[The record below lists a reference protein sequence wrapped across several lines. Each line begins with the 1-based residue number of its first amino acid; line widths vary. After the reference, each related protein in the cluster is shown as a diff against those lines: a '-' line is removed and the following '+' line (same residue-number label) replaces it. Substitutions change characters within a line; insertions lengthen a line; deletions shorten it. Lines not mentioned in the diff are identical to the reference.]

1 MKSSKCLTITNCPL
15 DSSRMTELA
24 FEFGYKVAGY
34 DRWLT
39 GFVRAVTSQE
49 AKVIIADVAAKCG
62 MTETYFR
69 LWVPDVCLPC
79 NAEFF
84 G

>member
-1 MKSSKCLTITNCPL
+1 
-15 DSSRMTELA
+15 MTELA

-39 GFVRAVTSQE
+39 GFVRAVTLQE

-62 MTETYFR
+62 MTETYLR

-79 NAEFF
+79 NARLFN
-84 G
+84 